1 MAHYI
6 LGSVYEK
13 TGDIDKAIQE
23 YEKALR
29 QDNKNAHIHLSLGTA
44 FLKKNNVPKA
54 LEELNLASKYDPDAV
69 EPHAILALLY
79 FSQENPAAA
88 GKEYET
94 ALTKASQLEPENIN
108 IYKSLGAVYLHNK
121 DYAAAENT
129 FKLIL
134 SLTPKDA
141 EAFFY
146 LANIYDETGRDSLVE
161 QTLKLSLEIEPG
173 YAQALN
179 YLGYFYAEQNR
190 SLPQALALI
199 KKALEIEPENGAY
212 VDSLGWVYFKQG
224 RVKEAI
230 VELER
235 AKTMLEDPVIY
246 DHLGDAYLK
255 LKDSVKAKENW
266 ERSLKL
272 DNSQANV
279 TNKLEQLNRK

>member
-1 MAHYI
+1 MTHYI
-6 LGSVYEK
+6 LGSIYER
-13 TGDIDKAIQE
+13 TGDIDKAIPE

-44 FLKKNNVPKA
+44 FLKKNDVPKA
-54 LEELNLASKYDPDAV
+54 LEELNLASKYDPEAV

-94 ALTKASQLEPENIN
+94 ALTKASQLEPANIN

-121 DYAAAENT
+121 NFTAAENT

-146 LANIYDETGRDSLVE
+146 LANIYDEPE
-161 QTLKLSLEIEPG
+161 

-190 SLPQALALI
+190 LLPQAQALI

-212 VDSLGWVYFKQG
+212 VDSLGWVYFRQG
-224 RVKEAI
+224 KVKEAV

-255 LKDSVKAKENW
+255 LKDLVKAKENY
-266 ERSLKL
+266 EISLKL
-272 DNSQANV
+272 DNSQANIIK
-279 TNKLEQLNRK
+279 KLESLNRK